1 MIQPSSQDRLAALEQ
16 RVVENNHRIADSII
30 DRERTAA
37 HYVTRGELQN
47 AVTELRGYVTETW
60 RDVSDRL
67 DTLAE
72 GTQTRSAYLSN
83 AIIAG
88 LISIIVCLAGVIVA
102 MALHFCS

>member
-1 MIQPSSQDRLAALEQ
+1 MITPTSQDRLAALEQ
-16 RVVENNHRIADSII
+16 RVVENNHRISDEII

-37 HYVTRGELQN
+37 HYVTRGELHN

-72 GTQTRSAYLSN
+72 GQHNRQVYTSN
-83 AIIAG
+83 ATIAA
-88 LISIIVCLAGVIVA
+88 LVSIIVCLAGAIIAIV
-102 MALHFCS
+102 LH